1 MLGGLKYSW
10 WVESALRRLRLHWSD
25 RGTCLNNQNNF
36 VGHQTATG
44 DHLFSKTRVLRFR
57 ESHYLATL
65 ASVFRQQIR
74 RDFLHQF
81 SVLNFLKAGQF
92 GSYIIPV
99 FEAAFEQDK
108 KVSGANLV
116 NYTSFLGR
124 PLGLRVSSKPCRFAV
139 ASTHFGL
146 PNGQPRLIQF
156 SNASVSFFVTAWFT
170 RSIQLASRL
179 TGQAESR
186 TTEFPPFQFHR
197 LPQR

>member
-108 KVSGANLV
+108 KVSGVRSQFGKLHKLPWSSSGPEGKFQALPFRSCFNPFWVTERATALDTV
-116 NYTSFLGR
+116 LQ
-124 PLGLRVSSKPCRFAV
+124 RVGFFFCYRVVHAVDPISKPLDWP
-139 ASTHFGL
+139 S
-146 PNGQPRLIQF
+146 
-156 SNASVSFFVTAWFT
+156 
-170 RSIQLASRL
+170 
-179 TGQAESR
+179 
-186 TTEFPPFQFHR
+186 
-197 LPQR
+197 